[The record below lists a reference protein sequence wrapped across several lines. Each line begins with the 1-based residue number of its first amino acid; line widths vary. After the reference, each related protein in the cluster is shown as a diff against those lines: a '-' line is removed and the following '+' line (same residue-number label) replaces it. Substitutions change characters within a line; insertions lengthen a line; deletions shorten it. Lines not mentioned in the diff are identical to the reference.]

1 MVEEITLEPEVVQI
15 FECIDQGKNF
25 LLSGGAGS
33 GKTYS
38 LVQVIREVINRNS
51 AAHVACMTY
60 TNAAVREI
68 EDRVNHQNLT
78 VSTIHDF
85 LWDQIKS
92 FQKEL
97 KAAMVALIN
106 DPAVEAIAST
116 EAPVP
121 ADYFDQH
128 EKGIQYK
135 EWVSLKDGFIS
146 HDELII
152 LAGYMFA
159 RYVKLSDI
167 LKDKFK
173 FVFIDEYQDTH
184 KIVVDIFLLHLR
196 QSGRKNIIGFFG
208 DAMQA
213 IYEDGIGDLDAYR
226 TGSEELVAEVKKE
239 QNRRNPSLVI
249 ELANRLRTDGLRQEP
264 STDPKAPNMIDGR
277 VKAGTIEF
285 LYSYSRDLAFTK
297 TTRFFAGWDFEDA
310 KRTKELNLTHNLIA
324 PKAGFKD
331 LIEIYDKDPIL
342 GLCGD
347 LKEKIK
353 DKSLVIG
360 EEMTFH
366 EVAIFIDLRNRK
378 KESKLALLLADPVKK
393 ELYDQLKDL
402 PFSVVRRMYQS
413 KEALIDDKKQDEDDE
428 NKKGS
433 KRDALVRHL
442 FKIQFLIHLYLNKDY
457 NEFIRRTEIRV
468 TSIQD
473 KIDIRTVI
481 LELDGMSTRSIDEV
495 IKFADEKGI
504 CRIDD
509 RLTRFIEE
517 KQYLYNRVNQVAF
530 SQFQKLFYYLEGYTP
545 YSTQHKIKGAE
556 FDNVLVNLDN
566 GKWNEY
572 NFRSLFIGGGSERVL
587 AQTQKIFYV
596 CCTRA
601 KESLIVYFDSPEP
614 GVVAKAKAWF
624 GEEHVHEIV

>member
-1 MVEEITLEPEVVQI
+1 MVEEVTLEPEVIQI

-38 LVQVIREVINRNS
+38 LVQVIREAIHRNPV
-51 AAHVACMTY
+51 AHVACMTY
-60 TNAAVREI
+60 TNAAVKEI

-78 VSTIHDF
+78 VTTIHDF

-92 FQKEL
+92 FQKEI
-97 KAAMVALIN
+97 KGAMIALIN
-106 DPAVEAIAST
+106 DPTVTLISSD
-116 EAPVP
+116 EAPVST
-121 ADYFDQH
+121 DYFDQH
-128 EKGIQYK
+128 KKGIQYK
-135 EWVSLKDGFIS
+135 EWLSLKDGFIS
-146 HDELII
+146 HDELIV
-152 LAGYMFA
+152 LAGHMFS
-159 RYVKLSDI
+159 RYTKLSDI

-196 QSGRKNIIGFFG
+196 KSARKNIIGFFG

-226 TGSEELVAEVKKE
+226 SGTDELVIEVKKE

-249 ELANRLRTDGLRQEP
+249 ELANRLRTDGLTQEP
-264 STDPKAPNMIDGR
+264 STDPEAPNMVDGS
-277 VKAGTIEF
+277 VKFGSIKF
-285 LYSYSRDLAFTK
+285 LYSYSRDLTFTK
-297 TTRFFAGWDFEDA
+297 TTEFFAGWDFKDA

-342 GLCGD
+342 KFCKE
-347 LKEKIK
+347 LKNHIK
-353 DKSLVIG
+353 ENGLVIP
-360 EEMTFH
+360 ENLTFH
-366 EVAIFIDLRNRK
+366 EVAIQIDLRVRK
-378 KESKLALLLADPVKK
+378 DSKLDLIISDPAKK
-393 ELYDQLKDL
+393 FLYDQLKDV
-402 PFSVVRRMYQS
+402 PFTIVRKMYQS
-413 KEALIDDKKQDEDDE
+413 KDALIDDKKQDEEDE

-433 KRDALVRHL
+433 KRDALVKHL

-457 NEFIRRTEIRV
+457 NEFIKRTEFKV

-473 KIDIRTVI
+473 KIDIKNVI
-481 LELDGMSTRSIDEV
+481 LELDSMSTCSIDEV
-495 IKFADEKGI
+495 IRFADEKGI
-504 CRIDD
+504 CHIDD
-509 RLTRFIEE
+509 RLTRFVEE
-517 KQYLYNRVNQVAF
+517 KKYLYDRVKQIPF

-572 NFRSLFIGGGSERVL
+572 NFKTLFIGGGSDRVL

-601 KESLIVYFDSPEP
+601 KENLIVYFNSPEH

-624 GEEHVHEIV
+624 GEGHVHEIV